1 MKWRSKTTC
10 FNCLP
15 SFFFVDN
22 CCCAVLPLN
31 YYINFMLYASTVL
44 SWELFGS
51 HIYMGYKSLAVAFL
65 ALSALVI
72 ALQ

>member
-1 MKWRSKTTC
+1 
-10 FNCLP
+10 
-15 SFFFVDN
+15 
-22 CCCAVLPLN
+22 
-31 YYINFMLYASTVL
+31 MLYASTVL

-65 ALSALVI
+65 AFSALVI